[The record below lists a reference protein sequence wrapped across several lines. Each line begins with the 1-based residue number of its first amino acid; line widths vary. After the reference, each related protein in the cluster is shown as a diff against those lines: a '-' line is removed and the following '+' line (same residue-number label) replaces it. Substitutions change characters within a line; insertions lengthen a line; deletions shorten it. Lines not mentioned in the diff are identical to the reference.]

1 MDERKSSQGTSFSG
15 ELNEKQQ
22 PQCCLRWERYSYA
35 PQRPRGTSIILK
47 DDENARNWSPLI
59 KYAISISV
67 LYTAFA
73 ATFGN
78 STYTGG
84 MPGVVTSFGISKTIA
99 TIPISCYSAGLGI
112 GALFST
118 AFSEVFG
125 RRIVYRVTAPLALIF
140 TLLGGCATNFA
151 TIAIAR
157 TLAGLFASPC
167 LTVGG
172 GIISDVWNISL
183 EKTGTTFAA
192 LFVLFV
198 VGGTQTGP
206 MVSAAI
212 IRNHSWRWEFWV
224 SAILFSGSTIF
235 AYLLPETYQPQILRR
250 QAEARM
256 GLITSRATLTRLVL
270 TSLGRPLHMLLVEPT
285 VFPTGLVMA
294 ITQSVVFSYLVSYA
308 NLFEK
313 IYQHSPYE
321 VGMAFCPLII
331 GSMTA
336 LPTIAIFDRLFYRKP
351 RNEAIRTGTKVAP
364 EKRLYPA
371 MLGSI
376 TLPISLFWLVWTG
389 RADIPSI
396 IPILSGGLFGFS
408 FVLTMLCLPVYHS
421 DFYTAHYSASMLAA
435 LTFMRFFVSACFPL
449 ITPTILDKLGFTWA
463 TSMLGFIT
471 VSLIPIP
478 WILYRFGPNLRTKS
492 QYIQA

>member
-1 MDERKSSQGTSFSG
+1 MNERKSSQGTSFSD

-22 PQCCLRWERYSYA
+22 PQRCLRWERYSYA

-47 DDENARNWSPLI
+47 DDENARNWSPVI

-99 TIPISCYSAGLGI
+99 TIPISCYSAGLSI

-172 GIISDVWNISL
+172 GIISDLWNISL

-198 VGGTQTGP
+198 VGGTQAGP

-212 IRNHSWRWEFWV
+212 ITNHSWRWEFWV

-250 QAEARM
+250 RAEARM
-256 GLITSRATLTRLVL
+256 GLTTTRATLARLVL

-331 GSMTA
+331 GSVTA

-376 TLPISLFWLVWTG
+376 TLPMSLFWLAWTG

-396 IPILSGGLFGFS
+396 IPTLSGGLFGFS

-478 WILYRFGPNLRTKS
+478 WILYRFGPYLRTKS

>member
-1 MDERKSSQGTSFSG
+1 MDESKSTAGTSCSDDIS
-15 ELNEKQQ
+15 EKQE
-22 PQCCLRWERYSYA
+22 PQFCLRWERYSYA
-35 PQRPRGTSIILK
+35 PQRPRGTSIILR
-47 DDENARNWSPLI
+47 DDENARNLSPVI
-59 KYAISISV
+59 KYAISIAV
-67 LYTAFA
+67 LYTAFV

-84 MPGVVTSFGISKTIA
+84 MPGVMTSFGTSKTLA

-125 RRIVYRVTAPLALIF
+125 RRIVYRVTAPLALVF
-140 TLLGGCATNFA
+140 TLLGGCATNFG
-151 TIAIAR
+151 TVAIAR
-157 TLAGLFASPC
+157 ALAGLFASPC

-172 GIISDVWNISL
+172 GIISDIWNISL
-183 EKTGTTFAA
+183 EKTGTIFAA

-198 VGGTQTGP
+198 VAGTQTGP
-206 MVSAAI
+206 MAGAAI
-212 IRNHSWRWEFWV
+212 ITNHSWRWEFWV
-224 SAILFSGSTIF
+224 SAILFGGSTII
-235 AYLLPETYQPQILRR
+235 AYLLPETYQPQLLRQR
-250 QAEARM
+250 AEARM
-256 GLITSRATLTRLVL
+256 GLITTRATLTRLVL

-285 VFPTGLVMA
+285 VFPTSLVMA
-294 ITQSVVFSYLVSYA
+294 ITQSVVFSYFVSYA
-308 NLFEK
+308 TLFQE
-313 IYQHSPYE
+313 IYHHSPYA
-321 VGMAFCPLII
+321 VGMAFFPLIV
-331 GSMTA
+331 GSITA
-336 LPTIAIFDRLFYRKP
+336 IPTIVIFDQIFYRKP
-351 RNEAIRTGTKVAP
+351 RIEAIRTGTKVAP

-376 TLPISLFWLVWTG
+376 TLPISLFWLAWTG

-396 IPILSGGLFGFS
+396 VPILSGGLFGFS

-435 LTFMRFFVSACFPL
+435 LTFMRFFISASFPL

-471 VSLIPIP
+471 IALIPIP
-478 WILYRFGPNLRTKS
+478 WILYRFGPYLRTKS
-492 QYIQA
+492 RYIQA

>member
-1 MDERKSSQGTSFSG
+1 MDESKSSQGTSFSD

-47 DDENARNWSPLI
+47 DDENARNWSPTI

-84 MPGVVTSFGISKTIA
+84 MPGVVTSFGISKTMA

-212 IRNHSWRWEFWV
+212 ITNHSWRWEFWV

-250 QAEARM
+250 RAEARM
-256 GLITSRATLTRLVL
+256 GVITTRATLARLVL

-313 IYQHSPYE
+313 TYQQTPYE
-321 VGMAFCPLII
+321 VGMAFCPLVI
-331 GSMTA
+331 GSVTA

-351 RNEAIRTGTKVAP
+351 RNEAIKTGTKVAP

-371 MLGSI
+371 MLG
-376 TLPISLFWLVWTG
+376 LAWTG
-389 RADIPSI
+389 RVDIPSI

-478 WILYRFGPNLRTKS
+478 WILYRFGPYLRTKS
-492 QYIQA
+492 QYIKA

>member
-1 MDERKSSQGTSFSG
+1 MDERKGSQSTSFSD

-47 DDENARNWSPLI
+47 DDENARNWSPFI

-78 STYTGG
+78 STYTG
-84 MPGVVTSFGISKTIA
+84 
-99 TIPISCYSAGLGI
+99 GLGI

-157 TLAGLFASPC
+157 ALAGLFASPC

-212 IRNHSWRWEFWV
+212 ITNHSWRWEFWV

-250 QAEARM
+250 RAEARM
-256 GLITSRATLTRLVL
+256 GLTTTRATLTRLVL

-331 GSMTA
+331 GSVLA
-336 LPTIAIFDRLFYRKP
+336 LPTIAIFDQLFYRKP
-351 RNEAIRTGTKVAP
+351 RNEAIKTGTKVAP

-376 TLPISLFWLVWTG
+376 TLPISLFWLAWTG

-396 IPILSGGLFGFS
+396 IPTLSGGLFGFS
-408 FVLTMLCLPVYHS
+408 FVLTMVRLSTRCRDDRAKADATP
-421 DFYTAHYSASMLAA
+421 LA
-435 LTFMRFFVSACFPL
+435 MSP
-449 ITPTILDKLGFTWA
+449 
-463 TSMLGFIT
+463 S
-471 VSLIPIP
+471 IP
-478 WILYRFGPNLRTKS
+478 
-492 QYIQA
+492 

>member
-1 MDERKSSQGTSFSG
+1 MEERKSSQGTSFSDG
-15 ELNEKQQ
+15 LDEKQQ

-47 DDENARNWSPLI
+47 DDENARNWSPII

-112 GALFST
+112 GAFFST

-125 RRIVYRVTAPLALIF
+125 RRIVYRVTAPLALTF

-151 TIAIAR
+151 TIAISR

-183 EKTGTTFAA
+183 EKTGTTFSA

-212 IRNHSWRWEFWV
+212 ITNHSWRWEFWV

-250 QAEARM
+250 RAEARM
-256 GLITSRATLTRLVL
+256 GLMTSRATLARLVL

-331 GSMTA
+331 GSVTA
-336 LPTIAIFDRLFYRKP
+336 LPTIAIFDRLLYRKP

-376 TLPISLFWLVWTG
+376 TLPISLFWLAWTG

-396 IPILSGGLFGFS
+396 VPILSGGLFGFS

-478 WILYRFGPNLRTKS
+478 WILYRLGPYLRTKS

>member
-1 MDERKSSQGTSFSG
+1 MDERKSSQGTSFSD
-15 ELNEKQQ
+15 ELNEKPQ

-47 DDENARNWSPLI
+47 DDENARNWSSAI

-84 MPGVVTSFGISKTIA
+84 MPGVVTSFGISKTMA

-212 IRNHSWRWEFWV
+212 ITNHSWRWEFWV

-250 QAEARM
+250 RAEARM
-256 GLITSRATLTRLVL
+256 GVITTRATLTRLVL

-313 IYQHSPYE
+313 TYQQTPYE

-331 GSMTA
+331 GSVTA

-376 TLPISLFWLVWTG
+376 TLPISLFWLAWTG
-389 RADIPSI
+389 RVDIPSI

-421 DFYTAHYSASMLAA
+421 DFYTSHYSASMLAA

-478 WILYRFGPNLRTKS
+478 WILYRFGPFLRTKS
-492 QYIQA
+492 QYIKA

>member
-1 MDERKSSQGTSFSG
+1 MEERKGSQGTSFSD

-47 DDENARNWSPLI
+47 DDENARNWSPAI

-125 RRIVYRVTAPLALIF
+125 RRIVYRVTTPLALIF

-206 MVSAAI
+206 MISAAI
-212 IRNHSWRWEFWV
+212 ITNHSWRWEFWV
-224 SAILFSGSTIF
+224 SAILFSGSTII

-250 QAEARM
+250 RAEARM
-256 GLITSRATLTRLVL
+256 GLKTTRATLARLVL
-270 TSLGRPLHMLLVEPT
+270 TSFGRPLHMLLVEPT

-313 IYQHSPYE
+313 IYQQSPYE

-331 GSMTA
+331 GSVTA

-376 TLPISLFWLVWTG
+376 TLPISLFWLAWTG

-478 WILYRFGPNLRTKS
+478 WILYRFGPYLRTKS

>member
-1 MDERKSSQGTSFSG
+1 MDERKGSQSTSFSD

-47 DDENARNWSPLI
+47 DDENARNWSPFI

-84 MPGVVTSFGISKTIA
+84 MAGVVTSFGISKTIA

-157 TLAGLFASPC
+157 ALAGLFASPC

-212 IRNHSWRWEFWV
+212 ITNHSWRWEFWV

-250 QAEARM
+250 RAEARM
-256 GLITSRATLTRLVL
+256 GLTTTRATLTRLVL

-331 GSMTA
+331 GSVLA
-336 LPTIAIFDRLFYRKP
+336 LPTIAIFDQLFYRKP
-351 RNEAIRTGTKVAP
+351 RNEAIKTGTKVAP

-376 TLPISLFWLVWTG
+376 TLPISLFWLAWTG

-396 IPILSGGLFGFS
+396 IPTLSGGLFGFS

-478 WILYRFGPNLRTKS
+478 WILYKFGPYLRTKS
-492 QYIQA
+492 QYIKA

>member
-1 MDERKSSQGTSFSG
+1 MDERKSSQATSFSD
-15 ELNEKQQ
+15 ELNEIQQ
-22 PQCCLRWERYSYA
+22 PQCCLRWERLSYA

-47 DDENARNWSPLI
+47 DDENARNWPPVI

-84 MPGVVTSFGISKTIA
+84 MPGVITSFGISKTIA
-99 TIPISCYSAGLGI
+99 TFPISCYSAGLGI

-125 RRIVYRVTAPLALIF
+125 RRVVYRVTAPLALIF
-140 TLLGGCATNFA
+140 TLLGGCAANFA

-224 SAILFSGSTIF
+224 SAILFSGSTIL
-235 AYLLPETYQPQILRR
+235 AYLLPETYQPQISRR
-250 QAEARM
+250 KEEVRM
-256 GLITSRATLTRLVL
+256 GLITSRATLIRLVL

-331 GSMTA
+331 GSVTA

-376 TLPISLFWLVWTG
+376 TLPISLFWLAWTG

-478 WILYRFGPNLRTKS
+478 WILYRFGPYLRTKS